1 MPSHATIGAPLL
13 AAAWLAGASHLL
25 VGTTVIAAFLAGVV
39 ALFAPCC
46 VSVMLPAYLATGV
59 HRRRG
64 LIAMTFVFAAGVAA
78 VILPIAFGATALSR
92 LINGEHTAVYSV
104 MAVAMAAMGLAM
116 AAGVRIPIPMLGVR
130 ARRGGSGPVS
140 VFVLGAFSGV
150 ATACCAPVLA
160 GVVALSG
167 AAASFLTALVVGV
180 AYVFGMVAPLFVVA
194 LVWDGREIGA
204 SRLLAGH
211 HVRLR
216 LAGRVRAVPLS
227 SFAGGLLLVVMGVVV
242 GVLAVTGPDMATR
255 GWQAT
260 VSGDAQHYAHVVTTW
275 LGHLPGWVTALG
287 LFAAL
292 AGLVV
297 LAVRQVADRDGDTEG
312 TEPGDDDT
320 SGEPASPCCASDAPT
335 AADLPAPDL
344 PAPDLPVADL
354 PAPDLPGTEVQLVA
368 DRAPTG

>member
-13 AAAWLAGASHLL
+13 AAASLGGAGHLL

-104 MAVAMAAMGLAM
+104 MAVVMLAMGLAM
-116 AAGVRIPIPMLGVR
+116 AAGFRIPIPMLGVR
-130 ARRGGSGPVS
+130 ARPGGSGPGS
-140 VFVLGAFSGV
+140 VFVLGTFSGV

-180 AYVFGMVAPLFVVA
+180 SYVFGMVAPLFVVA
-194 LVWDGREIGA
+194 LVWDGREFGA
-204 SRLLAGH
+204 SRLLAGRS
-211 HVRLR
+211 VRLR
-216 LAGRVRAVPLS
+216 LGARVRAVPLA

-242 GVLAVTGPDMATR
+242 AVLAVTGPDMATR

-275 LGHLPGWVTALG
+275 LGHLPGWATALVV
-287 LFAAL
+287 FAAL
-292 AGLVV
+292 AALVV
-297 LAVRQVADRDGDTEG
+297 LAVRQVADRADDADSA
-312 TEPGDDDT
+312 EPGEDDT
-320 SGEPASPCCASDAPT
+320 SDELAAPCHTGDAPT
-335 AADLPAPDL
+335 AADLAAVD
-344 PAPDLPVADL
+344 AEIEA
-354 PAPDLPGTEVQLVA
+354 G
-368 DRAPTG
+368 RAPAR